1 MNLQNKQK
9 AQEQENPFLDCP
21 IPAPVISKA
30 SGLAVCGAGVLIN
43 ILFAYHYS
51 TRSAGGMQG
60 KSTVFLGSLVLLYT
74 ILYTKS

>member
-30 SGLAVCGAGVLIN
+30 SGLAVYGAGVLIN
-43 ILFAYHYS
+43 ILFAYHYFIRC
-51 TRSAGGMQG
+51 TGGMQA
-60 KSTVFLGSLVLLYT
+60 KSKDCHGLRPYLYT
-74 ILYTKS
+74 IFLQ

>member
-43 ILFAYHYS
+43 ILFA
-51 TRSAGGMQG
+51 
-60 KSTVFLGSLVLLYT
+60 L
-74 ILYTKS
+74 